1 MADDPFDELELDE
14 SFLQGGPKE
23 ASADER
29 VAQAR
34 RIARQNDQLRAAGEI
49 SDGTGKPGFRRRSR
63 SLPWIII
70 GASVAAVIVLLAV
83 IAR

>member
-23 ASADER
+23 ASAEER
-29 VAQAR
+29 VARAQ
-34 RIARQNDQLRAAGEI
+34 RIARQNDRLRAAGEI
-49 SDGTGKPGFRRRSR
+49 SDGTGKPGSRRRSR
-63 SLPWIII
+63 SLPWIVI
-70 GASVAAVIVLLAV
+70 GASVAAVIVLLAL